1 MLLPVLGTSL
11 FDIASSDIRFGGLG
25 SSCQNPF
32 TKKFS
37 CYKNESFRRLM
48 YFSEPRAQAVP
59 LFYSSTFYPYKMLHA
74 EKVFSIMFDVSCL
87 NAPSKICDLF
97 TKANSK
103 HKHETRFSSFRNYV
117 QTSRLNQ
124 NQGSSSSSGAKLWNT
139 IPNEFR
145 QNLQPRLKAL
155 IIYRFFSKFVL

>member
-48 YFSEPRAQAVP
+48 HKQCHYFIPQ
-59 LFYSSTFYPYKMLHA
+59 TFYPHKMFHA

-87 NAPSKICDLF
+87 NAPSNICDLF

-103 HKHETRFSSFRNYV
+103 HKHETRFSSSGNYV

-124 NQGSSSSSGAKLWNT
+124 NQGSSSSSGAKLWNA